1 MSDYGRDEERRA
13 KAYKQQLDAAFHNLV
28 AAQEDA
34 TQDQLTSGGVS
45 DQALIGLERSVLT
58 MQRLL
63 RPFITS
69 PDLVETWEEH
79 GLDAIPQVCGQQMV
93 ESHGKGDFGMAGG
106 ETVTVRHAPMWK
118 LDEWGDVLIHIYSEL
133 GFAPDIEIEDY
144 TAGGGEAV

>member
-1 MSDYGRDEERRA
+1 MSDYGRDEDRRA

-45 DQALIGLERSVLT
+45 DQSLVGLERSVLT

-69 PDLVETWEEH
+69 PDLVETWEQHE
-79 GLDAIPQVCGQQMV
+79 LDAIPQICGRQVMQ
-93 ESHGKGDFGMAGG
+93 EHGDGDFGISP
-106 ETVTVRHAPMWK
+106 EPTVTVEHAPMWK
-118 LDEWGDVLIHIYSEL
+118 LDEWADVLIHIYSEL

-144 TAGGGEAV
+144 TASGGEAV

>member
-1 MSDYGRDEERRA
+1 MSNYGNDDEHRA

-34 TQDQLTSGGVS
+34 TQDQLTTGGVS
-45 DQALIGLERSVLT
+45 EQTLVGLERSVLT

-69 PDLVETWEEH
+69 PDLVENWKEH
-79 GLDAIPQVCGQQMV
+79 GLEAIPQVCGQQMV
-93 ESHGKGDFGMAGG
+93 EEHGKGDFGMNRGD
-106 ETVTVRHAPMWK
+106 TVTVRHAPMWK

-144 TAGGGEAV
+144 SAGSEEAV